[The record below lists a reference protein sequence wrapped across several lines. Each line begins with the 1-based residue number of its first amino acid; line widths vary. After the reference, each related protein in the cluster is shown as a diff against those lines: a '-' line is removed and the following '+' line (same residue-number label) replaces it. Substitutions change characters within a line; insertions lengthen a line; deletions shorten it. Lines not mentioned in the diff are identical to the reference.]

1 MELGS
6 DLPVAKTDVYISG
19 LQHALGEPQPIEG
32 LSEVQ
37 SAGEASALAADGLR
51 LIRTSELDPWELA
64 AQSADLTLSSLDGEK
79 SITSVFYATDTF
91 WPEGATDRAP
101 SRFLDH
107 LGLQRTP
114 LHGVGFEGCGNA
126 GGLLAA
132 AADALRSETT
142 SMVLCVTTDCA
153 ADGERLMG
161 ANVSVLSDG
170 AASFVAST
178 NRPSSGFRVLGI
190 GRAIEGG
197 MHRLDVATDT
207 MAVVKATAD
216 GIRRATALA
225 LEQTGLE
232 PSSISHVVAN
242 NYGRTSLKIFC
253 GAARVPFDLLYVE
266 NVEEVGHCF
275 AADTLI
281 NLQSLVEREVV
292 SSGERCLV
300 LGSGFSNWSAA
311 ILEYVD

>member
-1 MELGS
+1 
-6 DLPVAKTDVYISG
+6 VADADIYISR
-19 LQHALGEPQPIEG
+19 LQHALGEPQPIEE
-32 LSEVQ
+32 LPEVQ
-37 SAGEASALAADGLR
+37 AAGEAAALAADGLR
-51 LIRTSELDPWELA
+51 LVRASELEPWELA
-64 AQSADLTLSSLDGEK
+64 AQSAELTLPPLDRE
-79 SITSVFYATDTF
+79 SVTSVFYATDTF
-91 WPEGATDRAP
+91 WSEGAADRAP
-101 SRFLDH
+101 ARFLDR

-132 AADALRSETT
+132 AADALRSGTT
-142 SMVLCVTTDCA
+142 TMALCVTTDRA

-170 AASFVAST
+170 AASFVAGSR
-178 NRPSSGFRVLGI
+178 RPLSGFRVLAI
-190 GRAIEGG
+190 CRAIEAG

-216 GIRRATALA
+216 GMRRATSLA
-225 LEQTGLE
+225 FEQTGLD
-232 PSSISHVVAN
+232 PSSISHVIAN

-253 GAARVPFDLLYVE
+253 GASRVPFDLLYLE
-266 NVEEVGHCF
+266 NLEEVGHCF

-281 NLQSLVEREVV
+281 NLQSLGERGIV

-311 ILEYVD
+311 IVEYVD